1 MFSSNSKKCF
11 SVTKRNLKYDNLIT
25 KTLNR
30 DKLNKTISNKYQE
43 YIWSREIT
51 FNPKKKKISYSW

>member
-1 MFSSNSKKCF
+1 M
-11 SVTKRNLKYDNLIT
+11 
-25 KTLNR
+25 LNK

-43 YIWSREIT
+43 YIWSGEIT

>member
-43 YIWSREIT
+43 YI
-51 FNPKKKKISYSW
+51 